1 MGFIKILFSLYS
13 KINIFEYFS
22 KVKCRL
28 LFTKPNIN
36 EGLPGK
42 QGYYLY

>member
-1 MGFIKILFSLYS
+1 MGFVKLLFLYS
-13 KINIFEYFS
+13 KLYSFEYLA
-22 KVKCRL
+22 KIKKKT